1 MNSGRSS
8 KGTPHRSLRTSPAA
22 SSADQRFASVASWVL
37 ILLGVGHIVLIDVL
51 PLVFGVYVYEVDP
64 ATLEQMR
71 RTVLRIPFNGETTV
85 YLAFYGLSIWLGVS
99 LISIGVLNLI
109 FAGSDRERSSRRAIY
124 AVDIALVTAFLAIAA
139 ICFFVIPV
147 IGATLALL
155 LYSLAFVSSTR
166 ASTPA

>member
-1 MNSGRSS
+1 V
-8 KGTPHRSLRTSPAA
+8 A
-22 SSADQRFASVASWVL
+22 SSTDQRFASVAAWVL
-37 ILLGVGHIVLIDVL
+37 ILWGVGHNVTIDIL

-85 YLAFYGLSIWLGVS
+85 YLAFYGLSIWLGLS
-99 LISIGVLNLI
+99 LTSVGVLNLI

-155 LYSLAFVSSTR
+155 LYSLAFVTSAR
-166 ASTPA
+166 APTPA

>member
-1 MNSGRSS
+1 M
-8 KGTPHRSLRTSPAA
+8 
-22 SSADQRFASVASWVL
+22 
-37 ILLGVGHIVLIDVL
+37 IDIL

-109 FAGSDRERSSRRAIY
+109 FAGSDRERSSRRSIY

-155 LYSLAFVSSTR
+155 LYSLAFVTSAR
-166 ASTPA
+166 APTPA